1 MAHSPELTAERPD
14 TAQSSLKLKDQGL
27 LRHQCLIGGEWVS
40 ADGGGTVAVKNPA
53 SGEKLGTIP
62 NMGGAETKRAIAAA
76 SAALP
81 AWGARTAKDRA
92 VLLRRWFDL
101 MMQNEADLAAL
112 MTAEQGK
119 PLAESKGEI
128 AYAASFIEW
137 FAEEGKRLYGDI
149 IPGHQA
155 DKRIMVLR
163 QPVGVVAAIT
173 PWNFPSAMITRKAGP
188 AIAAGCTMVLKP
200 ATQTPLSA
208 LALAELAMRAGIPAG
223 VFNVITGSASAIGGE
238 MTTHPAV
245 RKVTFTGSTE
255 VGKKL
260 MVQCASTVKK
270 LSLELGGNAPFIVFD
285 DADLDAAVQGAIA
298 SKYRNTGQ
306 TCVCANRLLVQEG
319 VYEEFARKLGA
330 AVAKLRVGD
339 GLKGAT
345 DQGPL
350 IDEKAIAKV
359 EEHVADAV
367 SKGAK
372 VAAGGKR
379 HSLGGT
385 FYEPTILT
393 GVTTQMLVAREET
406 FGPVPPLFKFKTE
419 AEAIKMA
426 NDTEFGLAAYLYTR
440 DLARSWRVSEAIEYG
455 IVGLN
460 TGIISTEV
468 APFGGVKE
476 SGTGREGSK
485 YGILDYTEIKYV
497 CVGGV
502 S

>member
-1 MAHSPELTAERPD
+1 MALH
-14 TAQSSLKLKDQGL
+14 LKDAEL
-27 LRHQCLIGGEWVS
+27 FREQCLIDGRWQP
-40 ADGGGTVAVKNPA
+40 ADEGGTVAVRNPA
-53 SGEKLGTIP
+53 TSEQLGTIP
-62 NMGGAETKRAIAAA
+62 KMGSGEARRAIAAA
-76 SAALP
+76 ARALP
-81 AWGARTAKDRA
+81 AWAARTAKDRA
-92 VLLRRWFDL
+92 GLLRRWFDL
-101 MMQNEADLAAL
+101 IVQNEQDLAVL

-137 FAEEGKRLYGDI
+137 FAEEGKRLYGDL
-149 IPGHQA
+149 IPGHQP

-173 PWNFPSAMITRKAGP
+173 PWNFPAAMITRKAGP
-188 AIAAGCTMVLKP
+188 ALAAGCTMVLKP
-200 ATQTPLSA
+200 ATQTPFSA
-208 LALAELAMRAGIPAG
+208 LALGELAQRAGIPPG
-223 VFNVITGSASAIGGE
+223 VFNVITGSAAAIGEE
-238 MTTHPAV
+238 MTSNPTV
-245 RKVTFTGSTE
+245 RKLTFTGSTE
-255 VGKKL
+255 IGKKL
-260 MVQCASTVKK
+260 MAQCAGTVKK
-270 LSLELGGNAPFIVFD
+270 LSLELGGNAPFMVFE

-319 VYEEFARKLGA
+319 VYEEFARKLA
-330 AVAKLRVGD
+330 EAVGKLRVGD

-350 IDEKAIAKV
+350 IDANAVAKV

-367 SKGAK
+367 AKGAK
-372 VAAGGKR
+372 VLAGGKR
-379 HSLGGT
+379 HALGGT
-385 FYEPTILT
+385 FFEPTILT
-393 GVTTQMLVAREET
+393 GVTPQMMVAREET
-406 FGPVPPLFKFKTE
+406 FGPVAPLFKFKTE
-419 AEAIKMA
+419 AEAIAMA
-426 NDTEFGLAAYLYTR
+426 NATEFGLAAYVYTR
-440 DLARSWRVSEAIEYG
+440 DLARSWRVCEAIEYG

-485 YGILDYTEIKYV
+485 YGILDYTELKYV